1 MKKATLIIPTFN
13 HNEDLFNCLKSL
25 NESIDA
31 KKWNVNVIVVDD
43 HSTKSSR
50 EELISNTIKFNIYK
64 NINVKPL
71 FIERNRGFIR
81 CCNIALKVV
90 LENKKQ
96 PEYIGFLHDDVKVYK
111 NWIDELSDEL
121 DSDINAYCAS
131 SMSNSSLDEH
141 SIYSLKIKDIPNSIA
156 ESEIQSMI
164 SSYVTKE
171 MAFNA
176 DKFQMFAT
184 LFKIDAFVK
193 YRIFDDENL
202 TSINAEYEFARRL
215 TENKRKIRIVP
226 LACVFHKTRMLSD
239 ENPNQLTY
247 SKAIKATNWIN
258 EVNDVFR
265 EKPKKYAI
273 YTYVREKESLP
284 KFEKFDDSISYICF
298 TSNNDLY
305 AKRGL
310 NFPWQIFKVDAIAEF
325 YKFPKDSYK
334 MKEFIKMNPHL
345 LLKNFGISIWV
356 DSSYNVKKDLTDL
369 SKRMN
374 PNNFMLTLDDP
385 EFDCLYRK
393 LITVKS
399 SSYMTPEEFNNV
411 LQIYKWCKYP
421 ESNGLIDSSILI
433 RKHLDEKCKN
443 VMAKT
448 WNFTQN
454 TYPNDAL
461 FLNFVMWL
469 NKYDYSYIP
478 MNLVLNNYVEVKEK

>member
-71 FIERNRGFIR
+71 FIERNKGFIR

-164 SSYVTKE
+164 LSYVTKE

-184 LFKIDAFVK
+184 LFKVDAFVK
-193 YRIFDDENL
+193 YGIFDDENL

-239 ENPNQLTY
+239 
-247 SKAIKATNWIN
+247 
-258 EVNDVFR
+258 
-265 EKPKKYAI
+265 
-273 YTYVREKESLP
+273 
-284 KFEKFDDSISYICF
+284 
-298 TSNNDLY
+298 
-305 AKRGL
+305 
-310 NFPWQIFKVDAIAEF
+310 
-325 YKFPKDSYK
+325 
-334 MKEFIKMNPHL
+334 
-345 LLKNFGISIWV
+345 
-356 DSSYNVKKDLTDL
+356 
-369 SKRMN
+369 
-374 PNNFMLTLDDP
+374 
-385 EFDCLYRK
+385 
-393 LITVKS
+393 
-399 SSYMTPEEFNNV
+399 
-411 LQIYKWCKYP
+411 
-421 ESNGLIDSSILI
+421 
-433 RKHLDEKCKN
+433 
-443 VMAKT
+443 
-448 WNFTQN
+448 
-454 TYPNDAL
+454 
-461 FLNFVMWL
+461 
-469 NKYDYSYIP
+469 
-478 MNLVLNNYVEVKEK
+478 